1 MSTAGAAAGAIV
13 SIGMSTG
20 DSWGA
25 ATGPFTRVG
34 TGAPVSTGAAPSG
47 TETGVLGAPR
57 LDGALAIGGGEPSGE
72 LTGKVGLTGTGDTGL
87 CSGLNTGDFA
97 GVLVVDGATTGTEAG
112 AKSEGGAVK
121 KGDPVTLPSNGG
133 DMDRTGVGAA
143 TGTANGAGVMVHR
156 LGAPGVPLSPPIV
169 HRVVELHQFFPNEL
183 SSVSFLRDME
193 EPTSLG
199 KLGPLSHSTLSTSAP
214 VASFIMII
222 STSPREKP

>member
-47 TETGVLGAPR
+47 TET
-57 LDGALAIGGGEPSGE
+57 
-72 LTGKVGLTGTGDTGL
+72 
-87 CSGLNTGDFA
+87 